1 MASSWRAPPQDP
13 GRHVFQT
20 SDGLLVCG
28 LIAVLAMLVLPLP
41 PWLIDGLVGLNI
53 AMGLLLL
60 LAALHVNSPLELSAF
75 PGILLVSTLFR
86 LALSI
91 ATTRQILLQ
100 GHAGHVIDAFGQLVA
115 GGHLLVGLVV
125 FSIITVVQFI
135 VVAKGAERVAEVAAR
150 FTLDAL
156 PGKQMAIDADLRSGL
171 IDKDEARRRRRDLER
186 ESKLHGSLDGAM
198 KFVKGDTLASIF
210 IIVIN
215 GLGGLAIGVGQMGL
229 SLPSALSRYSILS
242 IGEGMVAQL
251 PALMSA
257 MAAGLIVTRS
267 GDHDGDRHLGDTIA
281 RQFGAKPRVMLFA
294 AGVCLWLACV
304 PGFPAWTFM
313 SVGSA
318 LALGGVWGWP
328 KFREWAQHGWTP
340 AQRFLGMQP
349 ATPATALSTAEPTVR
364 TAPTLT
370 MRLTAVAFVK
380 HPVTALLKS
389 LEHALAR
396 ANVELGLLLPP
407 IILSPAVD
415 GVDEAVG
422 SRLRWSLEVRGTPVA
437 QGVLDEHQLSQ
448 DLEEA
453 TWQALR
459 RHTSLFLGVQETS
472 ALLARTSLDSP
483 ELVREVLRTLPV
495 QRVAEVLRRLIDEGV
510 SLHPMRDILEA
521 LGDAAQREKDLH
533 ALTELTRLAL
543 RRQIN
548 HQAAPDNRLKAV
560 LLLPPLE
567 DALRQSL
574 HSASG
579 SPQTALEP
587 AMAREILRAVQ
598 TAVRAC
604 PTAAIVAS
612 LDIRRPLR
620 KLIEAE
626 CFDTPV
632 LSFHEL
638 MPSLQWEVVARL
650 GLPESKTMD
659 AA

>member
-1 MASSWRAPPQDP
+1 
-13 GRHVFQT
+13 
-20 SDGLLVCG
+20 
-28 LIAVLAMLVLPLP
+28 
-41 PWLIDGLVGLNI
+41 
-53 AMGLLLL
+53 
-60 LAALHVNSPLELSAF
+60 
-75 PGILLVSTLFR
+75 
-86 LALSI
+86 
-91 ATTRQILLQ
+91 
-100 GHAGHVIDAFGQLVA
+100 
-115 GGHLLVGLVV
+115 
-125 FSIITVVQFI
+125 
-135 VVAKGAERVAEVAAR
+135 
-150 FTLDAL
+150 
-156 PGKQMAIDADLRSGL
+156 
-171 IDKDEARRRRRDLER
+171 
-186 ESKLHGSLDGAM
+186 
-198 KFVKGDTLASIF
+198 
-210 IIVIN
+210 
-215 GLGGLAIGVGQMGL
+215 
-229 SLPSALSRYSILS
+229 
-242 IGEGMVAQL
+242 
-251 PALMSA
+251 
-257 MAAGLIVTRS
+257 
-267 GDHDGDRHLGDTIA
+267 
-281 RQFGAKPRVMLFA
+281 
-294 AGVCLWLACV
+294 
-304 PGFPAWTFM
+304 
-313 SVGSA
+313 
-318 LALGGVWGWP
+318 
-328 KFREWAQHGWTP
+328 
-340 AQRFLGMQP
+340 
-349 ATPATALSTAEPTVR
+349 
-364 TAPTLT
+364 